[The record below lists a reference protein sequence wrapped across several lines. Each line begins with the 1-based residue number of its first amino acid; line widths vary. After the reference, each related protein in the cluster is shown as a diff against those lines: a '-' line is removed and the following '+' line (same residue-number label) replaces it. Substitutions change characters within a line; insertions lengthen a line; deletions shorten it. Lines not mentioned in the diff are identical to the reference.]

1 MKKLTYI
8 LMIALLAVVTTSC
21 VSQRDIDKNYAPF
34 KPDVVRLD
42 LTMDDYVYLGDV
54 TVEVEYKTYLGIPK
68 ILTVNGQAY
77 DPRYVHRTNIAM
89 GRKIRLGV
97 IKKALYKITDT
108 YRDADYILPVSDNE
122 VVQHMFMGRIKRRTV
137 TFKVFQLAKS
147 SGIIAE
153 QAKTNEELK
162 ASQQEAESLRQQ
174 RDELQG
180 KLNDSE
186 RRIKELE
193 AQNRNSQKRK

>member
-1 MKKLTYI
+1 
-8 LMIALLAVVTTSC
+8 
-21 VSQRDIDKNYAPF
+21 
-34 KPDVVRLD
+34 
-42 LTMDDYVYLGDV
+42 
-54 TVEVEYKTYLGIPK
+54 
-68 ILTVNGQAY
+68 
-77 DPRYVHRTNIAM
+77 M